1 MRLPAKALLLGLVTL
16 AVSHVIAITTE
27 SQAVAQ
33 FSWLLIF
40 AVIGLAVITLS
51 DMIVRRV
58 RQKNAS

>member
-1 MRLPAKALLLGLVTL
+1 MRLPAKALLLGLATL

-40 AVIGLAVITLS
+40 AISGLAVIAFV
-51 DMIVRRV
+51 DMVVHHI
-58 RQKNAS
+58 RQKNAF